1 MNPVIFP
8 FLFFFTI
15 FHNSHLPWKCLS
27 FMIFVLASVT
37 NLFIN
42 KIVNLRHFYVKVR
55 IVKSCKKQSKWT
67 LWRLQKDF
75 SPLCNYLCIRYRAS
89 LLKYHLPH
97 ICHLSNP
104 SDRRDTGRTPLK
116 GHTWFLITLD
126 VTIHQNRALDLGH
139 SVLNLKLL

>member
-1 MNPVIFP
+1 MD
-8 FLFFFTI
+8 
-15 FHNSHLPWKCLS
+15 
-27 FMIFVLASVT
+27 FME
-37 NLFIN
+37 
-42 KIVNLRHFYVKVR
+42 
-55 IVKSCKKQSKWT
+55 T
-67 LWRLQKDF
+67 LENF
-75 SPLCNYLCIRYRAS
+75 GPLCNYLCIRYRAS

-139 SVLNLKLL
+139 SVLNLKLLWLINSSKIMDLIEIENEVFCKTYRIKVYLYNIQFDAKIKLWSILKVPIMVRICDPKHI